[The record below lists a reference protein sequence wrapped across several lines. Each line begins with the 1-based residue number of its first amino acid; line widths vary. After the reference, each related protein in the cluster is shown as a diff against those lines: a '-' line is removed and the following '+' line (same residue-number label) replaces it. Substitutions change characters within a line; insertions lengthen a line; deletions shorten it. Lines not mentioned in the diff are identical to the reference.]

1 MLPQKQGRQVF
12 PQLWSLQQPRG
23 PPHVFRSAWCKPCL
37 LLEPVWHS
45 DPRRRAGRQ
54 VTFHVSPRPG
64 QAPTSSQALCN
75 HLLPHV
81 QPNPHLSL
89 TLCPLRKWGSV
100 SSNLASALPKECL
113 ISLRRTHTQTH
124 TLNLSQKYKK
134 TQTKT
139 TNQKPMQQR
148 RGRKVHQLKGT
159 YFADYAFQRFLFECL
174 YPTMKKKKNPKS
186 YSSSNQDLSPRLP
199 PRLRRAV
206 RALRMRAGAGGAG
219 PRGPADST
227 NARPK
232 QRPHRWLPTEKA
244 AGCWYS
250 TGEGK
255 GPGARTSLLDKD
267 RSFMINLGRF
277 KYLLS

>member
-148 RGRKVHQLKGT
+148 RGREVHQLKGT

-174 YPTMKKKKNPKS
+174 YPTMKKKKIQKAILPATKTCPRVS
-186 YSSSNQDLSPRLP
+186 PHGSGARCGRYECAQGRAAQGPGDRQTARTHDPSSALTAGSPRRKLQDVGTVLG
-199 PRLRRAV
+199 R
-206 RALRMRAGAGGAG
+206 
-219 PRGPADST
+219 
-227 NARPK
+227 
-232 QRPHRWLPTEKA
+232 EKA
-244 AGCWYS
+244 QAL
-250 TGEGK
+250 
-255 GPGARTSLLDKD
+255 AR
-267 RSFMINLGRF
+267 
-277 KYLLS
+277 LS

>member
-148 RGRKVHQLKGT
+148 RGREVHQLKGT

-174 YPTMKKKKNPKS
+174 YPTMKKKKSKKLFFQQPRPVPA
-186 YSSSNQDLSPRLP
+186 SPPTAPARG
-199 PRLRRAV
+199 
-206 RALRMRAGAGGAG
+206 AGA
-219 PRGPADST
+219 T
-227 NARPK
+227 NARRGGRRRAPGTGRQHERTTQAAPSPLAPHGESCRMLVQYWGGK
-232 QRPHRWLPTEKA
+232 RPRRSHV
-244 AGCWYS
+244 
-250 TGEGK
+250 
-255 GPGARTSLLDKD
+255 SL
-267 RSFMINLGRF
+267 R
-277 KYLLS
+277 